1 MEDLLGRMAPFVGR
15 ELPAICVRTR
25 PPTGQARF
33 SPPVD
38 PNLAGELARSVEVG
52 QPAIHAAMV
61 PIAPGGKLEF
71 APANN

>member
-1 MEDLLGRMAPFVGR
+1 MEDLLGQTAPFVGR
-15 ELPAICVRTR
+15 ELPAICVRTG

-38 PNLAGELARSVEVG
+38 PKLAGELARSVEVE
-52 QPAIHAAMV
+52 QPATHAAMV
-61 PIAPGGKLEF
+61 PIVPGGKLEF